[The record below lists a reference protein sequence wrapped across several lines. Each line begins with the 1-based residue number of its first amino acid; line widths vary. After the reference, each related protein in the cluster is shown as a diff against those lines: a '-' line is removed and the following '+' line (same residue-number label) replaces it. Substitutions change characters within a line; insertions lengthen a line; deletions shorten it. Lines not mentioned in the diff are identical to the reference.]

1 MLPNAKK
8 IYRQLRVLL
17 PIIVYSDVLPG
28 SDDWPMMAC
37 SARADGVWWVYNSG
51 AGYWFRMWVSDRYC
65 CLFGQTD
72 SESITDDRQ
81 YVPRKSVQAPGWRK
95 VIRTLRGKYARK
107 QKHGHSSDDDMNF
120 LLESRGPREEWQLAK
135 PFTPPAVKFALEAI
149 NSGVCDMKFTPP
161 DLAELVRVAK
171 TITGS
176 KRVEEIARLIH
187 LGLPLGEAEVRSLM
201 GRYWDLKR
209 AKRLALENG
218 IHVVWNDSVS
228 K

>member
-1 MLPNAKK
+1 MLPNAET
-8 IYRQLRVLL
+8 IYRQFRILL
-17 PIIVYSDVLPG
+17 PITVYSAVLPG
-28 SDDWPMMAC
+28 MDDWPMKAC
-37 SARADGVWWVYNSG
+37 VIRADGVWCVYNSY
-51 AGYWFRMWVSDRYC
+51 AGYSFRLWMSERYC
-65 CLFGQTD
+65 CLFGLTN
-72 SESITDDRQ
+72 SESITDERQ
-81 YVPRKSVQAPGWRK
+81 YVQNQSVPSQAWRK
-95 VIRTLRGKYARK
+95 VKRTLQLHALP
-107 QKHGHSSDDDMNF
+107 SDDDLNF
-120 LLESRGPREEWQLAK
+120 LLESRGPREEWRLAK
-135 PFTPPAVKFALEAI
+135 PFTPPAVKFAIEAI
-149 NSGVCDMKFTPP
+149 NDGVSYMRFTPPP
-161 DLAELVRVAK
+161 DLAELIRVAK

>member
-1 MLPNAKK
+1 MLPDAEN
-8 IYRQLRVLL
+8 IYRHFRLLL
-17 PIIVYSDVLPG
+17 PFTAYSDLP
-28 SDDWPMMAC
+28 DADVWPMKAC
-37 SARADGVWWVYNSG
+37 VIRADGVWCVYNSY
-51 AGYWFRMWVSDRYC
+51 AGYSFRLWMSEHYC
-65 CLFGQTD
+65 CLFGETD
-72 SESITDDRQ
+72 SESITDQRQ
-81 YVPRKSVQAPGWRK
+81 YVQNQSVPSKAWRK
-95 VIRTLRGKYARK
+95 VKRTLRLHALPPD
-107 QKHGHSSDDDMNF
+107 HDLNF
-120 LLESRGPREEWQLAK
+120 LLESRGPREEWRLAK

-149 NSGVCDMKFTPP
+149 NDGVSDMKFTAP
-161 DLAELVRVAK
+161 DLAELIRVAK

>member
-1 MLPNAKK
+1 MLPNAET
-8 IYRQLRVLL
+8 IYRQFRLLL
-17 PIIVYSDVLPG
+17 PFSAYFDMPYNDV
-28 SDDWPMMAC
+28 WPVQAC
-37 SARADGVWWVYNSG
+37 NIRADGVWCVYNSY
-51 AGYWFRMWVSDRYC
+51 AGYWFRMWMSDRYC

-72 SESITDDRQ
+72 SESITDQRQ
-81 YVPRKSVQAPGWRK
+81 QVQNMSVPSPAWRK
-95 VIRTLRGKYARK
+95 IKRTLRGKYAAAP
-107 QKHGHSSDDDMNF
+107 DDDLNF
-120 LLESRGPREEWQLAK
+120 LLESRGPREEWRLAK

-149 NSGVCDMKFTPP
+149 NNGVSDMRFTPPP
-161 DLAELVRVAK
+161 DLAELIRVAK

-176 KRVEEIARLIH
+176 RRVEAIARLVH